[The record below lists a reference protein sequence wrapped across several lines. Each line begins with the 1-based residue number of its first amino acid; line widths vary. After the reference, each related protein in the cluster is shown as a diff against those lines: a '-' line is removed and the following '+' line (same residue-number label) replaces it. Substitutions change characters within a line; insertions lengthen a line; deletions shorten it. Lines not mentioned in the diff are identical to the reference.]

1 MRMHRVFSPDT
12 LIEFEHE
19 KIHKREHIFM
29 LISSYLFLDFMLR
42 GIQFFCLL
50 SGYVFEPKNIFDL
63 SKFKHEFIFIV
74 FFVILVY
81 TKRWVIRWIR

>member
-29 LISSYLFLDFMLR
+29 LISSYLFLDFMSR
-42 GIQFFCLL
+42 GIQFFCL
-50 SGYVFEPKNIFDL
+50 
-63 SKFKHEFIFIV
+63 
-74 FFVILVY
+74 
-81 TKRWVIRWIR
+81 